1 MSKRKL
7 TPEQV
12 LDQFSQGFDC
22 SQVVLSQAAGR
33 AGISGETAL
42 KAAAA
47 FGGGMWRGDTC
58 GCVAGA
64 LMAIGLRYGTAVPG
78 DSAQKNAML
87 EKKAE
92 FERRFAQA
100 NGSCICREILGHDL
114 SVPEE
119 MSIIQEKN
127 LLATV
132 CPQVVCQAVEIL
144 EELL

>member
-1 MSKRKL
+1 MNPANL

-12 LDQFSQGFDC
+12 LEQFSQGFDC
-22 SQVVLSQAAGR
+22 SQVVLAQAAER
-33 AGISGETAL
+33 LGISEEAAR

-58 GCVAGA
+58 GCVTGA

-78 DSAQKNAML
+78 DSEAKNLML
-87 EKKAE
+87 AKKAE
-92 FERRFAQA
+92 FERRFADV

-119 MSIIQEKN
+119 MAKIQETN
-127 LLATV
+127 LLTTL
-132 CPQVVCQAVEIL
+132 CPQVVCRAVEIL
-144 EELL
+144 ETLL

>member
-1 MSKRKL
+1 MNPANL

-12 LDQFSQGFDC
+12 LEQFSQGFDC
-22 SQVVLSQAAGR
+22 SQVVLAQAAER
-33 AGISGETAL
+33 LGISEEAAR

-58 GCVAGA
+58 GCVAGS

-78 DSAQKNAML
+78 DQVNKSAML

-92 FERRFAQA
+92 FERRFADV
-100 NGSCICREILGHDL
+100 NGSCICREILGYDL

-119 MSIIQEKN
+119 MARIQEEN
-127 LLATV
+127 LLTTL
-132 CPQVVCQAVEIL
+132 CPQVVCRAVEIL

>member
-1 MSKRKL
+1 MNTGRL
-7 TPEQV
+7 TQEQV
-12 LDQFSQGFDC
+12 LEQFSQGFDC
-22 SQVVLSQAAGR
+22 SQVVLAQTAGHL
-33 AGISGETAL
+33 GISEETAQ

-58 GCVAGA
+58 GCVTGA

-78 DSAQKNAML
+78 DSEAKNLML
-87 EKKAE
+87 AKKAE
-92 FERRFAQA
+92 FERRFSEV

-119 MSIIQEKN
+119 MAKIQEKN
-127 LLATV
+127 LLTTR
-132 CPQVVCQAVEIL
+132 CPQVVCRTVEIL